1 MNYFYCSED
10 GIDLKVGG
18 LYFETFNGNGV
29 EPGYSNFYFDTPW
42 GFYRFEMNRKRVK
55 LTKLHII

>member
-18 LYFETFNGNGV
+18 LYFETFNGDG
-29 EPGYSNFYFDTPW
+29 EQPGYSNFYFDTPW
-42 GFYRFEMNRKRVK
+42 GFYRLEMNVKRIKFLK
-55 LTKLHII
+55 LYFI